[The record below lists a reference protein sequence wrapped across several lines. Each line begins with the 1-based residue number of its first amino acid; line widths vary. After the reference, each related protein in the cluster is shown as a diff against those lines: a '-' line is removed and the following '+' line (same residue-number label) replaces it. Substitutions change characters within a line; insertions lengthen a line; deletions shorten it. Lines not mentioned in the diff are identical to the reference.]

1 LPLLEGTCS
10 GSYSSLAVSS
20 TKGTVLEWTQADLA
34 RASMVGSST
43 VRGFELGTRT
53 PIPNNIKAM
62 REALEQAGAE
72 FIENGVVPQTPG
84 GVGARLR
91 DVFPV

>member
-1 LPLLEGTCS
+1 MRFALTPAQSRAGRAL
-10 GSYSSLAVSS
+10 
-20 TKGTVLEWTQADLA
+20 LEWTQADLA
-34 RASMVGSST
+34 RAAAVGVST
-43 VRGFELGTRT
+43 VRGFELGTRA

-62 REALEQAGAE
+62 RGALEEAGVE
-72 FIENGVVPQTPG
+72 FIENGGIAEKPG